1 MTLVDGPGTSC
12 IDRWEAHVE
21 VELGPGWTPH
31 SPYDDLDGETNPYR
45 AVSAGGVVPQGYI
58 SGAQAAIACATAGK
72 RLCTPTEYRT
82 ACRGPSNLV
91 WPYGNTRVAG
101 ACNEGRAKH
110 PVIELFGA
118 GTPFD
123 SVHMNDPQLNQLPD
137 SLAKT
142 GEHTACES
150 ENGAFDLAGN
160 LHEWVDDP
168 GGTFLGGFYVDAVLN
183 GPGCTYTTTAH
194 AMSYHDY
201 STGFRCCRD

>member
-1 MTLVDGPGTSC
+1 MVEVSGAGSAC

-21 VELGPGWTPH
+21 VQLGPGWTAH
-31 SPYDDLDGETNPYR
+31 SPYEDLDGESSPYR

-58 SGAQAAIACATAGK
+58 SGSQAAQACLTAGK
-72 RLCTPTEYRT
+72 RLCTPTEYRA
-82 ACRGPSNLV
+82 ACRGSANLL

-101 ACNEGRAKH
+101 GCNEGRAKH
-110 PVIELFGA
+110 PVIELFGP

-142 GEHTACES
+142 GAFTMCES
-150 ENGAFDLAGN
+150 ENGAFDLSGN

-168 GGTFLGGFYVDAVLN
+168 NGTFLGGFYVDAVLN
-183 GPGCTYTTTAH
+183 GQGCTYTTTAH

-201 STGFRCCRD
+201 STGFRCCL